1 MKILHSSDL
10 HGSFKKLLNFND
22 FDVWVDTGDFFPNRT
37 RGDVGVEKEFQT
49 AFFKYNWPHPKEVR
63 LEEAEEYLHHAK
75 KELNRFEKEY
85 SRWLATS
92 YSSSKTREARKKWE
106 TGIAHRNEKIWDL
119 ERNLAHARD
128 DWRDAQKK
136 PGGFKPAYSIGKTL
150 TKWLDGRPLIS
161 VPGNHD
167 YVSLANLMKQSGA
180 RAYSVTPKGVKVD
193 GVRYS
198 GFREVPWIH
207 GEWAGETQQGDFG
220 EVVEEV
226 FAHPPDILLTHAGP
240 ANIMTGSDDW
250 HGGINTLATALS
262 YKPHKIKAHFF
273 GHDHDYGSQT
283 REVMGVLFSNSATKP
298 KIVTVPG
305 LAVNNP
311 RKRKKQRPAKRRSVV
326 HEVHILKTP
335 KAGAHTPKKG
345 KKGYQRREKHQK
357 KMIENPSKAF
367 ASIMAA
373 SKASGGWFF
382 KNDQGGTSVVV
393 FEGPFTGT
401 YAFNHPRIFYSPDFM
416 TIEAKGPALSVWSS
430 GRVAEVLGPY
440 REIVVGTA
448 KRLRYIASK
457 EDTWE
462 KLPEWMKGRYLGGV
476 LRAEDQWFQSEVEEA
491 STKLLIMVQSA
502 GSNLQALKRG
512 LMEQPLRLLSLQHGA
527 AERMSLPTQA
537 KERRCFSKN
546 FLKTWSAKKA
556 LQATCPHIEKQ
567 AMPGMEELGVGGE
580 RIRDFK
586 YAYNF
591 VPSAAQA
598 TSRFLEE
605 PLVRPGQ
612 RHHDA
617 GGLARQ
623 RRSQRIEVVEM
634 GKAFSDLGVPASYF
648 RKLLRTK
655 TKHDAVKLKD
665 ALYALR
671 VKPGRDHLR
680 TIRERHHQTE
690 KVHEI
695 LAESVEGRRVLVAL
709 QQKDYDRL
717 IREHDRISA
726 TERQAIRAIRAE
738 HAAFYKEKER
748 KELEGLTEARE
759 KAGARFVYPKGV
771 KALTGEE
778 CFLAE
783 GEELGHCV
791 AGFYRKRSSLTFSLR
806 GPKGCQATAEIGVK
820 RGDVIQ
826 FYGPLNAPPAEEC
839 KTLLGKF
846 LSMNEAEL
854 EKMRGEG
861 KPMINPRRN
870 RVRFNPAR
878 DVFDPT
884 EEQKRA
890 QVQGIYESEVR
901 RMLGLPYTTPFR
913 DSKGKRLDVKHGVVG
928 PSTWGMQGGHRIKY
942 GSRDYL
948 EKARDRYRDV
958 DHLIRNRQ
966 DYEETLALQRKGGF
980 YRVLQEPTKDG
991 LRFSIWPMPPGI
1003 ELPMVGDNA
1012 SKAKWAAEMLN
1023 QQHDPRRTGKWWKPP
1038 RQKYT
1043 RSEVDYWL
1051 PPASAFKS

>member
-63 LEEAEEYLHHAK
+63 LEEAEEELHHAK

-92 YSSSKTREARKKWE
+92 YSPSKTREARKKWE

-207 GEWAGETQQGDFG
+207 GEWAGETHQDEFRGPVG
-220 EVVEEV
+220 EV
-226 FAHPPDILLTHAGP
+226 FRSPPDILVTHAGP

-273 GHDHDYGSQT
+273 GHDHDFGSQT
-283 REVMGVLFSNSATKP
+283 REEMGVLFSNSATKP

-311 RKRKKQRPAKRRSVV
+311 SKKRKPRVPKRRSVV
-326 HEVHILKTP
+326 HELHILKTP

-345 KKGYQRREKHQK
+345 KKGYQRREKHPK
-357 KMIENPSKAF
+357 
-367 ASIMAA
+367 
-373 SKASGGWFF
+373 
-382 KNDQGGTSVVV
+382 
-393 FEGPFTGT
+393 
-401 YAFNHPRIFYSPDFM
+401 RIQY
-416 TIEAKGPALSVWSS
+416 
-430 GRVAEVLGPY
+430 
-440 REIVVGTA
+440 
-448 KRLRYIASK
+448 
-457 EDTWE
+457 
-462 KLPEWMKGRYLGGV
+462 
-476 LRAEDQWFQSEVEEA
+476 
-491 STKLLIMVQSA
+491 
-502 GSNLQALKRG
+502 
-512 LMEQPLRLLSLQHGA
+512 
-527 AERMSLPTQA
+527 
-537 KERRCFSKN
+537 
-546 FLKTWSAKKA
+546 
-556 LQATCPHIEKQ
+556 
-567 AMPGMEELGVGGE
+567 
-580 RIRDFK
+580 
-586 YAYNF
+586 
-591 VPSAAQA
+591 
-598 TSRFLEE
+598 
-605 PLVRPGQ
+605 
-612 RHHDA
+612 
-617 GGLARQ
+617 
-623 RRSQRIEVVEM
+623 
-634 GKAFSDLGVPASYF
+634 
-648 RKLLRTK
+648 
-655 TKHDAVKLKD
+655 
-665 ALYALR
+665 
-671 VKPGRDHLR
+671 
-680 TIRERHHQTE
+680 
-690 KVHEI
+690 
-695 LAESVEGRRVLVAL
+695 
-709 QQKDYDRL
+709 
-717 IREHDRISA
+717 
-726 TERQAIRAIRAE
+726 
-738 HAAFYKEKER
+738 
-748 KELEGLTEARE
+748 
-759 KAGARFVYPKGV
+759 
-771 KALTGEE
+771 
-778 CFLAE
+778 
-783 GEELGHCV
+783 
-791 AGFYRKRSSLTFSLR
+791 
-806 GPKGCQATAEIGVK
+806 
-820 RGDVIQ
+820 
-826 FYGPLNAPPAEEC
+826 
-839 KTLLGKF
+839 
-846 LSMNEAEL
+846 
-854 EKMRGEG
+854 
-861 KPMINPRRN
+861 
-870 RVRFNPAR
+870 NPAR